1 MVLNQTNLRG
11 ILAQILSVNTKYIVP
26 KQGNWWNPQEEVNS
40 PHTWCAYLI
49 RSNRPR
55 TAPFYVSFNN
65 QNLLAVEKI
74 ATIDLQFVG
83 EKSEDI
89 AQSVAMWTN
98 RSDVQ
103 EALAQVHGAIMYNDM
118 EAKSSPFYQDGN
130 NTVMAWNVTIRVL
143 WYDVAETTQGRMPA
157 VQLEGTINQL

>member
-11 ILAQILSVNTKYIVP
+11 ILAQILSVDTKYIVP
-26 KQGNWWNPQEEVNS
+26 KQGNWWNPQEELNS

-49 RSNRPR
+49 RRNKPR
-55 TAPFYVSFNN
+55 TAPFYVSVDNK
-65 QNLLAVEKI
+65 NLLVVEKI

-89 AQSVAMWTN
+89 AQSVAMWPN

-103 EALAQVHGAIMYNDM
+103 EALAQVHGAIMYDDL

-143 WYDVAETTQGRMPA
+143 WYHVMETAQGRMPA
-157 VQLEGTINQL
+157 VQLEGSINQL

>member
-55 TAPFYVSFNN
+55 TAPFYVSINN

-143 WYDVAETTQGRMPA
+143 WYDVPETTQGRMPA
-157 VQLEGTINQL
+157 VQLDGTINQL

>member
-55 TAPFYVSFNN
+55 TAPFYVALNN

-83 EKSEDI
+83 EQSEDI
-89 AQSVAMWTN
+89 AQSVAMWSM
-98 RSDVQ
+98 RGDVQ
-103 EALAQVHGAIMYNDM
+103 EALAQVHGAIMYDDM
-118 EAKSSPFYQDGN
+118 EAKSSTFYQDGN
-130 NTVMAWNVTIRVL
+130 NTVLAWNVTIRVL
-143 WYDVAETTQGRMPA
+143 WYDIMGTTQGRMPP
-157 VQLEGTINQL
+157 VQIEGTINQL

>member
-49 RSNRPR
+49 RSNSPR
-55 TAPFYVSFNN
+55 TAPFYVSIDN

-89 AQSVAMWTN
+89 AQSVAMWPN

-103 EALAQVHGAIMYNDM
+103 EALSQVHGAIMYNDM

-143 WYDVAETTQGRMPA
+143 WYDIAETTQGRMPF
-157 VQLEGTINQL
+157 VQLDGTINQL